1 MTQAQLELARLG
13 MSIARM
19 QLKTMFSTMAALG
32 EYQISDQLKQF
43 EIDMK
48 KLCTQIFNGE
58 IRGTDGG
65 TA

>member
-19 QLKTMFSTMAALG
+19 QLKTMQASTDALQIETNGEFIEFEKQMA
-32 EYQISDQLKQF
+32 E
-43 EIDMK
+43 
-48 KLCTQIFNGE
+48 LCDKIYTGE
-58 IRGTDGG
+58 IRGTDSG